1 MYFTKENLATNARM
15 QGHWKELWAQRNIF
29 NEQHNAMIAANQ
41 ANMTA
46 EMLACNAVGGFAKEF
61 WKEIDNQII
70 ELNTEEIGIEIVND
84 LMGVQT
90 VLPIGKTLK
99 MYNVSGDINDEV
111 VMSMDGQ
118 APHGFDHTEYGSDG
132 DPIPMF
138 AAGYGVNWRL
148 AQGLN
153 TVGIDLALDS
163 QRLKLKKFNK
173 ARVQF
178 YLNGN
183 DRIVVDGHKAMGI
196 KNHKNTKQLKLKTVA
211 KIDLA
216 TATFDKIIEFFTT
229 GEFGKLARANFVAK
243 YDVMWV
249 SPEIMANLARPHIV
263 NGAIVGSVLDVIKP
277 FVPVGDIRQTYALTG
292 NEFIAYQRSRSVITP
307 LIGMTT
313 GVVPLPRMMPTD
325 NYNFRIMSAEG
336 LQITRDMEGRSG
348 VVYGSNT

>member
-15 QGHWKELWAQRNIF
+15 QGHWNELWAQRNIF
-29 NEQHNAMIAANQ
+29 NAQHDAMIAANK

-99 MYNVSGDINDEV
+99 MYSVSSDINDEV

-138 AAGYGVNWRL
+138 TAGYGVNWRL
-148 AQGLN
+148 AHGLN

-173 ARVQF
+173 RRVKF
-178 YLNGN
+178 YLEGN
-183 DRIVVDGHKAMGI
+183 ENMVVDGHKAMGI
-196 KNHKNTKQLKLKTVA
+196 KNHKNTQQLTLTTDLKA
-211 KIDLA
+211 
-216 TATFDKIIEFFTT
+216 ATFDELIDFFTI
-229 GEFGKLARANFVAK
+229 GEFGVMARNNFVAK

-249 SPEIMANLARPHIV
+249 SPDVMANLARPHIV
-263 NGAIVGSVLDVIKP
+263 NGAVVGSVLNTVMP
-277 FVPVGDIRQTYALTG
+277 FAPVGEIRQSFALTG
-292 NEFIAYQRSRSVITP
+292 NEIIAYQRRRDVISP

-313 GVVPLPRMMPTD
+313 GVVPVPRTMPTD
-325 NYNFRIMSAEG
+325 NYNFKIMSAEG
-336 LQITRDMEGRSG
+336 LQITCDMLGRSG
-348 VVYGSNT
+348 VVYGHE

>member
-15 QGHWKELWAQRNIF
+15 QGHWNELWAQRNIF
-29 NEQHNAMIAANQ
+29 NAQHNAMIAANK
-41 ANMTA
+41 ANMTS

-99 MYNVSGDINDEV
+99 MYSVSGDINDEV

-138 AAGYGVNWRL
+138 SAGYGVNWRL

-173 ARVQF
+173 ARVKF
-178 YLNGN
+178 YLEGN
-183 DRIVVDGHKAMGI
+183 ENMVVDGHKAMGI
-196 KNHKNTKQLKLKTVA
+196 KNHKNTQQLTLTTDLTTA
-211 KIDLA
+211 QFDALID
-216 TATFDKIIEFFTT
+216 FFTI
-229 GEFGKLARANFVAK
+229 GEFGVLARNNFVAK

-263 NGAIVGSVLDVIKP
+263 NGAVVGSVLNTVMP
-277 FVPVGDIRQTYALTG
+277 FAPVGEIRQTFALKG
-292 NEFIAYQRSRSVITP
+292 NEIIAYQRRRDVISP

-313 GVVPLPRMMPTD
+313 GVVPVPRTMPTD
-325 NYNFRIMSAEG
+325 NYNFKIMSAEG
-336 LQITRDMEGRSG
+336 LQITCDMLGRSG
-348 VVYGSNT
+348 VVYGKNS

>member
-29 NEQHNAMIAANQ
+29 NDQHDAMIAANK

-46 EMLACNAVGGFAKEF
+46 EMIACNAVGGFEKSF

-84 LMGVQT
+84 LMAVQT

-99 MYNVSGDINDEV
+99 MYSVSGDINDEV

-183 DRIVVDGHKAMGI
+183 ENIKVDGHKAMGI
-196 KNHKNTKQLKLKTVA
+196 KNHKNTQQLTLTTDLTTA
-211 KIDLA
+211 PFDDLID
-216 TATFDKIIEFFTT
+216 FFTI
-229 GEFGKLARANFVAK
+229 GEFGVLARNNFVAK

-263 NGAIVGSVLDVIKP
+263 NGAVVGSVLQTVMP
-277 FVPVGDIRQTYALTG
+277 FAPVGEIRQTFALKG
-292 NEFIAYQRSRSVITP
+292 NEIIAYQRRRDVITP
-307 LIGMTT
+307 LVGMTT
-313 GVVPLPRMMPTD
+313 GVVPLPRFMPTD

-336 LQITRDMEGRSG
+336 LQITCDMLGRSG
-348 VVYGSNT
+348 VVYGHA

>member
-15 QGHWKELWAQRNIF
+15 QGHWNELWAQRNIF
-29 NEQHNAMIAANQ
+29 NAQHDAMIAANK
-41 ANMTA
+41 ANMTS

-99 MYNVSGDINDEV
+99 MYSVSGDINDEV

-138 AAGYGVNWRL
+138 TAGYGVNWRL
-148 AQGLN
+148 AHGLN

-173 ARVQF
+173 RRVKF
-178 YLNGN
+178 YLEGN
-183 DRIVVDGHKAMGI
+183 ENMVVDGHKAMGI
-196 KNHKNTKQLKLKTVA
+196 KNHKNTQQLTLTTDLKE
-211 KIDLA
+211 
-216 TATFDKIIEFFTT
+216 ATFDELIDFFTI
-229 GEFGKLARANFVAK
+229 GEFGVMARNNFVAK

-249 SPEIMANLARPHIV
+249 SPDVMANLARPHIV
-263 NGAIVGSVLDVIKP
+263 NGAVVGSVLNTVMP
-277 FVPVGDIRQTYALTG
+277 FAPVGEIRQSFALTG
-292 NEFIAYQRSRSVITP
+292 NEIIAYQRRRDVISP

-313 GVVPLPRMMPTD
+313 GVVPVPRTMPTD
-325 NYNFRIMSAEG
+325 NYNFKIMSAEG
-336 LQITRDMEGRSG
+336 LQITCDMLGRSG
-348 VVYGSNT
+348 VVYGHE

>member
-15 QGHWKELWAQRNIF
+15 QGHWSELWAQRNIF
-29 NEQHNAMIAANQ
+29 NAQHDAMIAANK
-41 ANMTA
+41 ANMTS
-46 EMLACNAVGGFAKEF
+46 EMLACNAVGGFAKAF
-61 WKEIDNQII
+61 WKEIDSQII

-84 LMGVQT
+84 LMAVQT

-99 MYNVSGDINDEV
+99 MYSVSGDINDEV

-173 ARVQF
+173 ARVNF

-183 DRIVVDGHKAMGI
+183 ENIKVDGHKAMGI
-196 KNHKNTKQLKLKTVA
+196 KNHKNTQQLTLTTDLTTA
-211 KIDLA
+211 QFDALID
-216 TATFDKIIEFFTT
+216 FFTI
-229 GEFGKLARANFVAK
+229 GEFGVLARNNFVAK

-263 NGAIVGSVLDVIKP
+263 NGAVIGSVLNTVMP
-277 FVPVGDIRQTYALTG
+277 FAPVGEIRQTFALKG
-292 NEFIAYQRSRSVITP
+292 NEIIAYQRRRDVITP

-313 GVVPLPRMMPTD
+313 GVVPVPRSMPTD
-325 NYNFRIMSAEG
+325 NYNFKIMSAEG
-336 LQITRDMEGRSG
+336 LQITRDMLGRSG
-348 VVYGSNT
+348 VVYGKKS

>member
-15 QGHWKELWAQRNIF
+15 QGHWSELWAQRNIF
-29 NEQHNAMIAANQ
+29 NAQHDAMIAANK

-99 MYNVSGDINDEV
+99 MYSVSGDINDEV

-138 AAGYGVNWRL
+138 TAGYGVNWRL
-148 AQGLN
+148 AHGLN

-173 ARVQF
+173 RRVKF
-178 YLNGN
+178 YLEGN
-183 DRIVVDGHKAMGI
+183 ENMVVDGHKAMGI
-196 KNHKNTKQLKLKTVA
+196 KNHKNTQQLTLTTDLKA
-211 KIDLA
+211 
-216 TATFDKIIEFFTT
+216 ATFDELIDFFTI
-229 GEFGKLARANFVAK
+229 GEFGVMARNNFVAK

-249 SPEIMANLARPHIV
+249 SPDVMANLARPHIV
-263 NGAIVGSVLDVIKP
+263 NGAVVGSVLNTVMP
-277 FVPVGDIRQTYALTG
+277 FAPVGEIRQSFALTG
-292 NEFIAYQRSRSVITP
+292 NEIIAYQRRRDVISP

-313 GVVPLPRMMPTD
+313 GVVPVPRTMPTD
-325 NYNFRIMSAEG
+325 NYNFKIMSAEG
-336 LQITRDMEGRSG
+336 LQITCDMLGRSG
-348 VVYGSNT
+348 VVYGHE

>member
-15 QGHWKELWAQRNIF
+15 QGHWNELWAQRNIF
-29 NEQHNAMIAANQ
+29 NAQHDAMIAANK

-99 MYNVSGDINDEV
+99 MYSVSGDINDEV

-138 AAGYGVNWRL
+138 TAGYGVNWRL
-148 AQGLN
+148 AHGLN

-173 ARVQF
+173 RRVKF
-178 YLNGN
+178 YLEGN
-183 DRIVVDGHKAMGI
+183 ENMVVDGHKAMGI
-196 KNHKNTKQLKLKTVA
+196 KNHKNTQQLTLTTDLKA
-211 KIDLA
+211 
-216 TATFDKIIEFFTT
+216 ATFDELIEFFTI
-229 GEFGKLARANFVAK
+229 GEFGVMARNNFVAK

-249 SPEIMANLARPHIV
+249 SPDVMANLARPHIV
-263 NGAIVGSVLDVIKP
+263 NGAVVGSVLNTVMP
-277 FVPVGDIRQTYALTG
+277 FAPVGEIRQSFALTG
-292 NEFIAYQRSRSVITP
+292 NEIIAYQRRRDVISP

-313 GVVPLPRMMPTD
+313 GVVPVPRTMPTD
-325 NYNFRIMSAEG
+325 NYNFKIMSAEG
-336 LQITRDMEGRSG
+336 LQITCDMLGRSG
-348 VVYGSNT
+348 VVYGHE

>member
-29 NEQHNAMIAANQ
+29 NDQHDAMIAANK

-46 EMLACNAVGGFAKEF
+46 EMIACNAVGGFAKEF

-99 MYNVSGDINDEV
+99 MYSVSGDINDEV

-118 APHGFDHTEYGSDG
+118 APHGYDHTEYGSDG

-183 DRIVVDGHKAMGI
+183 ENIKVDGHEAMGI
-196 KNHKNTKQLKLKTVA
+196 KNHKNTQQLTMTTDLKA
-211 KIDLA
+211 
-216 TATFDKIIEFFTT
+216 ATFDQLIDFFTI
-229 GEFGKLARANFVAK
+229 GEFGVLARNNFVAK

-263 NGAIVGSVLDVIKP
+263 NGAVVGSVLQTVMP
-277 FVPVGDIRQTYALTG
+277 FAPVGEIRQTFALKG
-292 NEFIAYQRSRSVITP
+292 NEIIAYQRRRDVITP

-313 GVVPLPRMMPTD
+313 GVVPVPRMMPTD
-325 NYNFRIMSAEG
+325 NYNFKIMSAEG
-336 LQITRDMEGRSG
+336 LQITCDMLGRSG
-348 VVYGSNT
+348 VVYGKQS

>member
-1 MYFTKENLATNARM
+1 MYFTKQNLATNSRM
-15 QGHWKELWAQRNIF
+15 QAHWNELWAQRNIF
-29 NEQHNAMIAANQ
+29 NDQHDAMIAANK

-46 EMLACNAVGGFAKEF
+46 EMIACNAVGGFAKEF

-173 ARVQF
+173 ARVKF
-178 YLNGN
+178 YLSGN
-183 DRIVVDGHKAMGI
+183 DNIVVDGHKAMGI
-196 KNHKNTKQLKLKTVA
+196 KNHKNTQQLTLTTDLTTA
-211 KIDLA
+211 DFEALID
-216 TATFDKIIEFFTT
+216 FFTI
-229 GEFGKLARANFVAK
+229 GEFGVLARNNFVAK

-263 NGAIVGSVLDVIKP
+263 NGAVVGSVLQTVMP
-277 FVPVGDIRQTYALTG
+277 FAPVGEIRQTFALKG
-292 NEFIAYQRSRSVITP
+292 NEIIAYQRRRDVISP
-307 LIGMTT
+307 LVGMTT
-313 GVVPLPRMMPTD
+313 GVVPLPRFMPTD

-336 LQITRDMEGRSG
+336 LQITCDMLGRSG
-348 VVYGSNT
+348 VVYGKKS

>member
-15 QGHWKELWAQRNIF
+15 QGHWNELWAQRNIF
-29 NEQHNAMIAANQ
+29 NAQHDAMIAANK

-99 MYNVSGDINDEV
+99 MYSVSGDINDEV

-138 AAGYGVNWRL
+138 TAGYGVNWRL
-148 AQGLN
+148 AHGLN

-173 ARVQF
+173 RRVKF
-178 YLNGN
+178 YLEGN
-183 DRIVVDGHKAMGI
+183 ENMVVDGHKAMGI
-196 KNHKNTKQLKLKTVA
+196 KNHKNTQRLTLTTDLKA
-211 KIDLA
+211 
-216 TATFDKIIEFFTT
+216 ATFDKLIDFFTI
-229 GEFGKLARANFVAK
+229 GEFGVMARNNFVAK

-249 SPEIMANLARPHIV
+249 SPDVMANLARPHIV
-263 NGAIVGSVLDVIKP
+263 NGAVVGSVLNTVMP
-277 FVPVGDIRQTYALTG
+277 FAPVGEIRQSFALTG
-292 NEFIAYQRSRSVITP
+292 NEIIAYQRRRDVISP

-313 GVVPLPRMMPTD
+313 GVVPVPRTMPTD
-325 NYNFRIMSAEG
+325 NYNFKIMSAEG
-336 LQITRDMEGRSG
+336 LQITCDMLGRSG
-348 VVYGSNT
+348 VVYGHE

>member
-1 MYFTKENLATNARM
+1 MYFTKQNLATNSRM
-15 QGHWKELWAQRNIF
+15 QAHWAELWAQRNIF
-29 NEQHNAMIAANQ
+29 NDQHDAMIAANK

-46 EMLACNAVGGFAKEF
+46 EMIACNAVGGFEKSF

-84 LMGVQT
+84 LMAVQT

-99 MYNVSGDINDEV
+99 MYSVSGDINDEV

-183 DRIVVDGHKAMGI
+183 ENIKVDGHKAMGI
-196 KNHKNTKQLKLKTVA
+196 KNHKNTQQLTLTTDLTA
-211 KIDLA
+211 APFDDLID
-216 TATFDKIIEFFTT
+216 FFTI
-229 GEFGKLARANFVAK
+229 GEFGVMARNNFVAK

-263 NGAIVGSVLDVIKP
+263 NGAVVGSVLQTVMP
-277 FVPVGDIRQTYALTG
+277 FAPVGEIRQTFALKG
-292 NEFIAYQRSRSVITP
+292 NEIIAYQRRRDVITP

-313 GVVPLPRMMPTD
+313 GVVPVPRFMPTD
-325 NYNFRIMSAEG
+325 NYNFKIMSAEG
-336 LQITRDMEGRSG
+336 LQITCDMLGRSG
-348 VVYGSNT
+348 VVYGKNS

>member
-15 QGHWKELWAQRNIF
+15 QGHWNELWAQRNIF
-29 NEQHNAMIAANQ
+29 NAQHDAMIAANK
-41 ANMTA
+41 ANMTS

-99 MYNVSGDINDEV
+99 MYSVSGDINDEV

-173 ARVQF
+173 ARVKF
-178 YLNGN
+178 YLDGN
-183 DRIVVDGHKAMGI
+183 ENMVVDGHKAMGI
-196 KNHKNTKQLKLKTVA
+196 KNHKNTQQLTLTTDLTTA
-211 KIDLA
+211 QFDALID
-216 TATFDKIIEFFTT
+216 FFTI
-229 GEFGKLARANFVAK
+229 GEFGVLARNNFVAK

-263 NGAIVGSVLDVIKP
+263 NGAVVGSVLNTVMP
-277 FVPVGDIRQTYALTG
+277 FAPVGEIRQTFALKG
-292 NEFIAYQRSRSVITP
+292 NEIIAYQRRRDVITP

-313 GVVPLPRMMPTD
+313 GVVPVPRTMPTD
-325 NYNFRIMSAEG
+325 NYNFKIMSAEG
-336 LQITRDMEGRSG
+336 LQITCDMLGRSG
-348 VVYGSNT
+348 VVYGHA

>member
-15 QGHWKELWAQRNIF
+15 QGHWNELWAQRNIF
-29 NEQHNAMIAANQ
+29 NAQHDAMIAANK
-41 ANMTA
+41 ANMTS

-84 LMGVQT
+84 LMAVQT

-99 MYNVSGDINDEV
+99 MYSVSGDINDEV

-183 DRIVVDGHKAMGI
+183 ENMVVDGHKAMGI
-196 KNHKNTKQLKLKTVA
+196 KNHKNTQQLNLTTN
-211 KIDLA
+211 LT
-216 TATFDKIIEFFTT
+216 TATFDKLIDFFTI
-229 GEFGKLARANFVAK
+229 GEFGVLARNNFVAK

-263 NGAIVGSVLDVIKP
+263 NGAVVGSVLQTVMP
-277 FVPVGDIRQTYALTG
+277 FAPVGEIRQTFALKG
-292 NEFIAYQRSRSVITP
+292 NEIIAYQRRRDVISP

-313 GVVPLPRMMPTD
+313 GVVPVPRTMPTD
-325 NYNFRIMSAEG
+325 NYNFKIMSAEG
-336 LQITRDMEGRSG
+336 LQITCDMLGRSG
-348 VVYGSNT
+348 VVYGHQ

>member
-1 MYFTKENLATNARM
+1 MYFTRQNLATNSRM
-15 QGHWKELWAQRNIF
+15 QAHWNELWAQRNIF
-29 NEQHNAMIAANQ
+29 NDQHDAMIAANK

-173 ARVQF
+173 ARVKF
-178 YLNGN
+178 YLSGN
-183 DRIVVDGHKAMGI
+183 DNIVVDGHKAMGI
-196 KNHKNTKQLKLKTVA
+196 KNHKNTQQLTLTTDLTTA
-211 KIDLA
+211 DFEALID
-216 TATFDKIIEFFTT
+216 FFTI
-229 GEFGKLARANFVAK
+229 GEFGVLARNNFVAK
-243 YDVMWV
+243 YDIMWV

-263 NGAIVGSVLDVIKP
+263 NGAVVGSVLQTVMP
-277 FVPVGDIRQTYALTG
+277 FAPVGGIRQTFALKG
-292 NEFIAYQRSRSVITP
+292 NEIIAYQRRRDVISP

-313 GVVPLPRMMPTD
+313 GVVPLPRFMPTD

-336 LQITRDMEGRSG
+336 LQITCDMLGRSG
-348 VVYGSNT
+348 VVYGKKS

>member
-15 QGHWKELWAQRNIF
+15 QGHWNELWAQRNIF
-29 NEQHNAMIAANQ
+29 NAQHDAMIAANK
-41 ANMTA
+41 ANMTS

-84 LMGVQT
+84 LMAVQT

-99 MYNVSGDINDEV
+99 MYSVSGDINDEV

-153 TVGIDLALDS
+153 TAGIDLALDS

-183 DRIVVDGHKAMGI
+183 ENMVVDGHKAMGI
-196 KNHKNTKQLKLKTVA
+196 KNHKNTQQLNLTTN
-211 KIDLA
+211 LT
-216 TATFDKIIEFFTT
+216 TATFDKLIDFFTI
-229 GEFGKLARANFVAK
+229 GEFGVLARNNFVAK

-263 NGAIVGSVLDVIKP
+263 NGAVVGSVLQTVMP
-277 FVPVGDIRQTYALTG
+277 FAPVGEIRQTFALKG
-292 NEFIAYQRSRSVITP
+292 NEIIAYQRRRDVISP

-313 GVVPLPRMMPTD
+313 GVVPVPRTMPTD
-325 NYNFRIMSAEG
+325 NYNFKIMSAEG
-336 LQITRDMEGRSG
+336 LQITCDMLGRSG
-348 VVYGSNT
+348 VVYGHQ

>member
-15 QGHWKELWAQRNIF
+15 QGHWNELWAQRNIF
-29 NEQHNAMIAANQ
+29 NAQHDAMIAANK
-41 ANMTA
+41 ANMTS

-84 LMGVQT
+84 LMAVQT

-99 MYNVSGDINDEV
+99 MYSVSGDINDEV

-173 ARVQF
+173 ARVKF
-178 YLNGN
+178 YLEGN
-183 DRIVVDGHKAMGI
+183 ENMVVDGHKAMGI
-196 KNHKNTKQLKLKTVA
+196 KNHKNTQQLTLTTDLKA
-211 KIDLA
+211 
-216 TATFDKIIEFFTT
+216 ATFDQLIDFFTI
-229 GEFGKLARANFVAK
+229 GEFGVMARNNFVAK

-249 SPEIMANLARPHIV
+249 SPDVMANLARPHIV
-263 NGAIVGSVLDVIKP
+263 NGAVVGSVLQTVMP
-277 FVPVGDIRQTYALTG
+277 FAPVGEIRQTFALKG
-292 NEFIAYQRSRSVITP
+292 NEIIAYQRRRDVISP

-313 GVVPLPRMMPTD
+313 GVVPVPRTMPTD
-325 NYNFRIMSAEG
+325 NYNFKIMSAEG
-336 LQITRDMEGRSG
+336 LQITCDMLGRSG
-348 VVYGSNT
+348 VVYGHE

>member
-15 QGHWKELWAQRNIF
+15 QGHWNELWAQRNIF
-29 NEQHNAMIAANQ
+29 NAQHDAMIAANK
-41 ANMTA
+41 ANMTS
-46 EMLACNAVGGFAKEF
+46 EMLSCNAVGGFAKEF

-99 MYNVSGDINDEV
+99 MYSVSGDINDEV

-173 ARVQF
+173 ARVKF
-178 YLNGN
+178 YLEGN
-183 DRIVVDGHKAMGI
+183 ENMVVDGHKAMGI
-196 KNHKNTKQLKLKTVA
+196 KNHKNTQQLTMTTDLKA
-211 KIDLA
+211 
-216 TATFDKIIEFFTT
+216 ATFDQLIDFFTV
-229 GEFGKLARANFVAK
+229 GEFGVLARNNFVAK

-263 NGAIVGSVLDVIKP
+263 NGAVVGSVLQTVMP
-277 FVPVGDIRQTYALTG
+277 FAPVGEIRQTFALKD
-292 NEFIAYQRSRSVITP
+292 NEIIAYQRRRDVITP

-313 GVVPLPRMMPTD
+313 GVVPVPRTMPTD
-325 NYNFRIMSAEG
+325 NYNFKIMSAEG
-336 LQITRDMEGRSG
+336 LQITCDMLGRSG
-348 VVYGSNT
+348 VVYGKKS

>member
-15 QGHWKELWAQRNIF
+15 QGHWAELWAQRNIF
-29 NEQHNAMIAANQ
+29 NDQHNAMIAANK
-41 ANMTA
+41 ANMTS

-84 LMGVQT
+84 LMAVQT

-99 MYNVSGDINDEV
+99 MYSVSGDINDEV

-173 ARVQF
+173 ARVNF

-183 DRIVVDGHKAMGI
+183 ENIKVDGHKAMGI
-196 KNHKNTKQLKLKTVA
+196 KNHKNTQQLTLTT
-211 KIDLA
+211 DLT
-216 TATFDKIIEFFTT
+216 TATFDELIDFFTI
-229 GEFGKLARANFVAK
+229 GEFGVLARNNFVAK

-263 NGAIVGSVLDVIKP
+263 NGAVVGSVLNTVMP
-277 FVPVGDIRQTYALTG
+277 FAPVGEIRQTFALKG
-292 NEFIAYQRSRSVITP
+292 NEIIAYQRRRDVITP
-307 LIGMTT
+307 LVGMTT
-313 GVVPLPRMMPTD
+313 GVVPLPRFMPTD

-336 LQITRDMEGRSG
+336 LQITCDMLGRSG
-348 VVYGSNT
+348 VVYGHA

>member
-15 QGHWKELWAQRNIF
+15 QGHWNELWAQRNIF
-29 NEQHNAMIAANQ
+29 NAQHDAMIAANK
-41 ANMTA
+41 ANMTS

-99 MYNVSGDINDEV
+99 MYSVSGDISDEV

-138 AAGYGVNWRL
+138 TAGYGVNWRL

-173 ARVQF
+173 RRVKF
-178 YLNGN
+178 YLEGN
-183 DRIVVDGHKAMGI
+183 DAMVVDGHKAMGI
-196 KNHKNTKQLKLKTVA
+196 KNHKNTQQLTLTTDLTTA
-211 KIDLA
+211 QFDALID
-216 TATFDKIIEFFTT
+216 FFTI
-229 GEFGKLARANFVAK
+229 GEFGVLARNNFVAK

-263 NGAIVGSVLDVIKP
+263 NGAVVGSVLKTVMP
-277 FVPVGDIRQTYALTG
+277 FAPVGEIRQTFALKG
-292 NEFIAYQRSRSVITP
+292 NEIIAYQRRRDVISP

-313 GVVPLPRMMPTD
+313 GVVPVPRTMPTD
-325 NYNFRIMSAEG
+325 NYNFKIMSAEG
-336 LQITRDMEGRSG
+336 LQITCDMLGRSG
-348 VVYGSNT
+348 VVYGKQS

>member
-15 QGHWKELWAQRNIF
+15 QGHWNELWAQRNIF
-29 NEQHNAMIAANQ
+29 NAQHDAMIAANK
-41 ANMTA
+41 ANMTS

-99 MYNVSGDINDEV
+99 MYSVSGDINDEV

-183 DRIVVDGHKAMGI
+183 ENMVVDGHKAMGI
-196 KNHKNTKQLKLKTVA
+196 KTHKNTQQLNLTTN
-211 KIDLA
+211 LT
-216 TATFDKIIEFFTT
+216 TATFDALIDFFTI
-229 GEFGKLARANFVAK
+229 GEFGVLARNNFVAK

-263 NGAIVGSVLDVIKP
+263 NGAVVGSVLQTVMP
-277 FVPVGDIRQTYALTG
+277 FAPVGEIRQTFALKG
-292 NEFIAYQRSRSVITP
+292 NEIIAYQRRRDVISP

-313 GVVPLPRMMPTD
+313 GVVPVPRTMPTD
-325 NYNFRIMSAEG
+325 NYNFKIMSAEG
-336 LQITRDMEGRSG
+336 LQITCDMLGRSG
-348 VVYGSNT
+348 VVYGHQ

>member
-15 QGHWKELWAQRNIF
+15 QGHWNELWAQRNIF
-29 NEQHNAMIAANQ
+29 NAQHDAMIAANK

-99 MYNVSGDINDEV
+99 MYSVSGDINDEV

-138 AAGYGVNWRL
+138 TAGYGVNWRL
-148 AQGLN
+148 AHGLN

-173 ARVQF
+173 RRVKF
-178 YLNGN
+178 YLEGN
-183 DRIVVDGHKAMGI
+183 ENMVVDGHKAMGI
-196 KNHKNTKQLKLKTVA
+196 KNHKNTQQLTLTTDLKA
-211 KIDLA
+211 
-216 TATFDKIIEFFTT
+216 ATFDELIDFFTT
-229 GEFGKLARANFVAK
+229 GEFGVMARNNFVAK

-249 SPEIMANLARPHIV
+249 SPDVMANLARPHIV
-263 NGAIVGSVLDVIKP
+263 NGAVVGSVLNTVMP
-277 FVPVGDIRQTYALTG
+277 FAPVGEIRQSFALTG
-292 NEFIAYQRSRSVITP
+292 NEIIAYQRRRDVISP

-313 GVVPLPRMMPTD
+313 GVVPVPRTMPTD
-325 NYNFRIMSAEG
+325 NYNFKIMSAEG
-336 LQITRDMEGRSG
+336 LQITCDMLGRSG
-348 VVYGSNT
+348 VVYGHE

>member
-15 QGHWKELWAQRNIF
+15 QGHWSELWAQRNIF
-29 NEQHNAMIAANQ
+29 NAQHDAMIAANK
-41 ANMTA
+41 ANMTS

-99 MYNVSGDINDEV
+99 MYSVSGDINDEV

-183 DRIVVDGHKAMGI
+183 ENMVVDGHKAMGI
-196 KNHKNTKQLKLKTVA
+196 KNHKNTQQLTLTTDLTTA
-211 KIDLA
+211 QFAALID
-216 TATFDKIIEFFTT
+216 FFTI
-229 GEFGKLARANFVAK
+229 GEFGVLARNNFVAK

-263 NGAIVGSVLDVIKP
+263 NGAVVGSVLNTVMP
-277 FVPVGDIRQTYALTG
+277 FAPVGEIRQTFALKG
-292 NEFIAYQRSRSVITP
+292 NEIIAYQRRRDVITP

-313 GVVPLPRMMPTD
+313 GVVPVPRTMPTD
-325 NYNFRIMSAEG
+325 NYNFKIMSAEG
-336 LQITRDMEGRSG
+336 LQITCDMLGRSG
-348 VVYGSNT
+348 VVYGHQ

>member
-15 QGHWKELWAQRNIF
+15 QGHWSELWAQRNIF
-29 NEQHNAMIAANQ
+29 NAQHDAMIAANK
-41 ANMTA
+41 ANMTS

-99 MYNVSGDINDEV
+99 MYSVSGDINDEV

-173 ARVQF
+173 ARVKF
-178 YLNGN
+178 YLEGN
-183 DRIVVDGHKAMGI
+183 ENMVVDGHKAMGI
-196 KNHKNTKQLKLKTVA
+196 KNHKNTQQLTLTTDLKA
-211 KIDLA
+211 
-216 TATFDKIIEFFTT
+216 ATFDQLIDFFTI
-229 GEFGKLARANFVAK
+229 GEFGVMARNNFVAK

-249 SPEIMANLARPHIV
+249 SPDVMANLARPHIV
-263 NGAIVGSVLDVIKP
+263 NGAVVGSVLQTVMP
-277 FVPVGDIRQTYALTG
+277 FAPVGEIRQTFALKG
-292 NEFIAYQRSRSVITP
+292 NEIIAYQRRRDVITP

-313 GVVPLPRMMPTD
+313 GVVPVPRTMPTD
-325 NYNFRIMSAEG
+325 NYNFKIMSAEG
-336 LQITRDMEGRSG
+336 LQITCDMLGRSG
-348 VVYGSNT
+348 VVYGHQ

>member
-15 QGHWKELWAQRNIF
+15 QGHWNELWAQRNIF
-29 NEQHNAMIAANQ
+29 NAQHDAMIAANK
-41 ANMTA
+41 ANMTS

-99 MYNVSGDINDEV
+99 MYSVSGDINDEV

-173 ARVQF
+173 ARVKF
-178 YLNGN
+178 YLEGN
-183 DRIVVDGHKAMGI
+183 ENMVVDGHKAMGI
-196 KNHKNTKQLKLKTVA
+196 KNHKNTQQLTLTTDLKA
-211 KIDLA
+211 
-216 TATFDKIIEFFTT
+216 ATFDQLIDFFTI
-229 GEFGKLARANFVAK
+229 GEFGVMARNNFVAK

-249 SPEIMANLARPHIV
+249 SPDVMANLARPHIV
-263 NGAIVGSVLDVIKP
+263 NGAVVGSVLQTVMP
-277 FVPVGDIRQTYALTG
+277 FAPIGEIRQTFALKG
-292 NEFIAYQRSRSVITP
+292 NEIIAYQRRRDVITP

-313 GVVPLPRMMPTD
+313 GVVPVPRTMPTD
-325 NYNFRIMSAEG
+325 NYNFKIMSAEG
-336 LQITRDMEGRSG
+336 LQITCDMLGRSG
-348 VVYGSNT
+348 VVYGKQS

>member
-1 MYFTKENLATNARM
+1 MYFTRENLATNARM
-15 QGHWKELWAQRNIF
+15 QAHWSELWAQRNIF
-29 NEQHNAMIAANQ
+29 NAQHNAMIAANR

-46 EMLACNAVGGFAKEF
+46 EMLACNAVGGFEKEF

-70 ELNTEEIGIEIVND
+70 ELNQEEIGIEIVND
-84 LMGVQT
+84 LMAVQT

-118 APHGFDHTEYGSDG
+118 APHGFDHTEYSSDG

-153 TVGIDLALDS
+153 TVGIDLTLDS
-163 QRLKLKKFNK
+163 QRLKLKQFNK
-173 ARVQF
+173 ARVKF

-183 DRIVVDGHKAMGI
+183 DNIVVDGHKAMGI
-196 KNHKNTKQLKLKTVA
+196 KNHKNTQQLTLTT
-211 KIDLA
+211 DLT
-216 TATFDKIIEFFTT
+216 TATFDALIDFFTV
-229 GEFGKLARANFVAK
+229 GEFGVLARNNFVAK
-243 YDVMWV
+243 YDIMWV

-263 NGAIVGSVLDVIKP
+263 NGAVVGSVLQTVMP
-277 FVPVGDIRQTYALTG
+277 FAPVGEIRQTFALKG
-292 NEFIAYQRSRSVITP
+292 NEIIAYQRRRDVISP

-313 GVVPLPRMMPTD
+313 GVVPLPRFMPTD

-336 LQITRDMEGRSG
+336 LQITCDMLGRSG
-348 VVYGSNT
+348 VVYGKKS

>member
-15 QGHWKELWAQRNIF
+15 QGHWAELWAQRNIF
-29 NEQHNAMIAANQ
+29 NAQHDAMIAANK
-41 ANMTA
+41 ANMTS
-46 EMLACNAVGGFAKEF
+46 EMLSCNAVGGFAKEF

-84 LMGVQT
+84 LMAVQT

-99 MYNVSGDINDEV
+99 MYSVSGDINDEV

-173 ARVQF
+173 ARVKF
-178 YLNGN
+178 YLEGN
-183 DRIVVDGHKAMGI
+183 ENMVVDGHKAMGI
-196 KNHKNTKQLKLKTVA
+196 KNHKNTQELKLTTDLTTA
-211 KIDLA
+211 QFDALID
-216 TATFDKIIEFFTT
+216 FFTI
-229 GEFGKLARANFVAK
+229 GEFGVLARNNFVAK

-263 NGAIVGSVLDVIKP
+263 NGAVVGSVLKTVMP
-277 FVPVGDIRQTYALTG
+277 FAPVGEIRQTFALKG
-292 NEFIAYQRSRSVITP
+292 NEIIAYQRRRDVISP

-313 GVVPLPRMMPTD
+313 GVVPVPRTMPTD
-325 NYNFRIMSAEG
+325 NYNFKIMSAEG
-336 LQITRDMEGRSG
+336 LQITCDMLGRSG
-348 VVYGSNT
+348 VVYGKQS

>member
-15 QGHWKELWAQRNIF
+15 QGHWNELWAQRNIF
-29 NEQHNAMIAANQ
+29 NAQHDAMIAANK

-46 EMLACNAVGGFAKEF
+46 EMLACNAVGGFAQEF

-70 ELNTEEIGIEIVND
+70 ELSTEEIGIEIVND

-99 MYNVSGDINDEV
+99 MYSVSGDINDEV

-138 AAGYGVNWRL
+138 TAGYGVNWRL
-148 AQGLN
+148 AHGLN

-173 ARVQF
+173 RRVKF
-178 YLNGN
+178 YLEGN
-183 DRIVVDGHKAMGI
+183 ENIVVDDHKAMGI
-196 KNHKNTKQLKLKTVA
+196 KNHKNTQQLTLTTDLKA
-211 KIDLA
+211 
-216 TATFDKIIEFFTT
+216 ATFDELIDFFTI
-229 GEFGKLARANFVAK
+229 GEFGVLARNNFVAK

-249 SPEIMANLARPHIV
+249 SPDVMANLARPHIV
-263 NGAIVGSVLDVIKP
+263 NGAVVGSVLNTVMP
-277 FVPVGDIRQTYALTG
+277 FAPVGEIRQSFALTG
-292 NEFIAYQRSRSVITP
+292 NEIIAYQRRRDVISP

-313 GVVPLPRMMPTD
+313 GVVPVPRTMPTD
-325 NYNFRIMSAEG
+325 NYNFKIMSAEG
-336 LQITRDMEGRSG
+336 LQITCDMLGRSG
-348 VVYGSNT
+348 VVYGHE

>member
-15 QGHWKELWAQRNIF
+15 QGHWSELWAQRNIF
-29 NEQHNAMIAANQ
+29 NAQHDAMIAANK
-41 ANMTA
+41 ANMTS

-99 MYNVSGDINDEV
+99 MYSVSGDINDEV

-173 ARVQF
+173 ARVNF

-183 DRIVVDGHKAMGI
+183 ENIAVDGHKAMGI
-196 KNHKNTKQLKLKTVA
+196 KNHKNTQQLTLTTDLTTA
-211 KIDLA
+211 QFDALID
-216 TATFDKIIEFFTT
+216 FFTI
-229 GEFGKLARANFVAK
+229 GEFGVLARNNFVAK

-263 NGAIVGSVLDVIKP
+263 NGAVVGSVLNTVMP
-277 FVPVGDIRQTYALTG
+277 FAPVGEIRQTFALEG
-292 NEFIAYQRSRSVITP
+292 NEIIAYQRRRDVITP

-313 GVVPLPRMMPTD
+313 GVVPVPRTMPTD
-325 NYNFRIMSAEG
+325 NYNFKIMSAEG
-336 LQITRDMEGRSG
+336 LQITCDMLGRSG
-348 VVYGSNT
+348 VVYGHA

>member
-1 MYFTKENLATNARM
+1 MYFTKENLAANSRLQA
-15 QGHWKELWAQRNIF
+15 HWAELWAQRNIY
-29 NEQHNAMIAANQ
+29 NNQHNAMIAANK
-41 ANMTA
+41 ANMTT
-46 EMLACNAVGGFAKEF
+46 EMLACNAVGGFEKEF

-84 LMGVQT
+84 LMAVQT

-99 MYNVSGDINDEV
+99 MYSVAGDINDEV

-118 APHGFDHTEYGSDG
+118 VPHGFDHTEYGSDG

-138 AAGYGVNWRL
+138 AAGYGVNWRH
-148 AQGLN
+148 AAGLN

-173 ARVQF
+173 ARVDF

-183 DRIVVDGHKAMGI
+183 ERMVVDGHKAMGL
-196 KNHKNTKQLKLKTVA
+196 KNHKNTQQLTLT
-211 KIDLA
+211 IDLT
-216 TATFDKIIEFFTT
+216 TAGFEEIIDFFTV
-229 GEFGKLARANFVAK
+229 GEFGVLARNNFVAK
-243 YDVMWV
+243 YDRLWV

-263 NGAIVGSVLDVIKP
+263 NGAIVGSVLDIIKP
-277 FVPVGDIRQTYALTG
+277 FAPVGEITQTFALKG
-292 NEFIAYQRSRSVITP
+292 NEILGYQRRKDVVTP

-313 GVVPLPRMMPTD
+313 GVVPLPRFMPTD

-336 LQITRDMEGRSG
+336 LQITSDMLGRSG
-348 VVYGSNT
+348 VVYGHN

>member
-15 QGHWKELWAQRNIF
+15 QGHWSELWAQRNIF
-29 NEQHNAMIAANQ
+29 NAQHDAMIAANK
-41 ANMTA
+41 ANMTS

-99 MYNVSGDINDEV
+99 MYSVSGDINDEV

-173 ARVQF
+173 ARVKF
-178 YLNGN
+178 YLEGN
-183 DRIVVDGHKAMGI
+183 ENMVVDGHKAMGI
-196 KNHKNTKQLKLKTVA
+196 KNHKNTQQLKMTTDLTTA
-211 KIDLA
+211 EFDALID
-216 TATFDKIIEFFTT
+216 FFTI
-229 GEFGKLARANFVAK
+229 GEFGVLARNNFVAK

-263 NGAIVGSVLDVIKP
+263 NGAVVGSVLNTVMP
-277 FVPVGDIRQTYALTG
+277 FAPVGEIRQTFALKG
-292 NEFIAYQRSRSVITP
+292 NEIIAYQRRRDVITP

-313 GVVPLPRMMPTD
+313 GVVPVPRTMPTD
-325 NYNFRIMSAEG
+325 NYNFKIMSAEG
-336 LQITRDMEGRSG
+336 LQITCDMLGRSG
-348 VVYGSNT
+348 VVYGKKS

>member
-15 QGHWKELWAQRNIF
+15 QGHWNELWAQRNIF
-29 NEQHNAMIAANQ
+29 NAQHDAMIAANK
-41 ANMTA
+41 ANMTS

-99 MYNVSGDINDEV
+99 MYSVSGDISDEV

-138 AAGYGVNWRL
+138 TAGYGVNWRL
-148 AQGLN
+148 AHGLN

-173 ARVQF
+173 RRVKF
-178 YLNGN
+178 YLEGN
-183 DRIVVDGHKAMGI
+183 DAMVVDGHKAMGI
-196 KNHKNTKQLKLKTVA
+196 KNHKNTQQLTLTTNLTTA
-211 KIDLA
+211 QFDALID
-216 TATFDKIIEFFTT
+216 FFTI
-229 GEFGKLARANFVAK
+229 GEFGVLARNNFVAK

-263 NGAIVGSVLDVIKP
+263 NGAVVGSVLQTVMP
-277 FVPVGDIRQTYALTG
+277 FAPVGEIRQTFALKG
-292 NEFIAYQRSRSVITP
+292 NEIIAYQRRRDVITP

-313 GVVPLPRMMPTD
+313 GVVPVPRTMPTD
-325 NYNFRIMSAEG
+325 NYNFKIMSAEG
-336 LQITRDMEGRSG
+336 LQITCDMLGRSG
-348 VVYGSNT
+348 VVYGHQ

>member
-15 QGHWKELWAQRNIF
+15 QGHWNELWAQRNIF
-29 NEQHNAMIAANQ
+29 NAQHDAMIAANK
-41 ANMTA
+41 ANMTS

-84 LMGVQT
+84 LMAVQT

-99 MYNVSGDINDEV
+99 MYSVSGDINDEV

-183 DRIVVDGHKAMGI
+183 ENIKVDGHKAMGI
-196 KNHKNTKQLKLKTVA
+196 KNHKNTQQLTLTTDLTTA
-211 KIDLA
+211 QFDALID
-216 TATFDKIIEFFTT
+216 FFTI
-229 GEFGKLARANFVAK
+229 GEFGVLARNNFVAK
-243 YDVMWV
+243 YDIMWV

-263 NGAIVGSVLDVIKP
+263 NGAVVGSVLQTVMP
-277 FVPVGDIRQTYALTG
+277 FAPVGEIRQTFVLKG
-292 NEFIAYQRSRSVITP
+292 NEIIAYQRRRDVISP
-307 LIGMTT
+307 LVGMTT
-313 GVVPLPRMMPTD
+313 GVVPLPRFMPTD

-336 LQITRDMEGRSG
+336 LQITCDMLGRSG
-348 VVYGSNT
+348 VVYGHA

>member
-29 NEQHNAMIAANQ
+29 NDQHDAMIAANK
-41 ANMTA
+41 ANMTS

-84 LMGVQT
+84 LMAVQT

-183 DRIVVDGHKAMGI
+183 ENISVDGHKAMGI
-196 KNHKNTKQLKLKTVA
+196 KDHKNTQQLTLTTDLTTA
-211 KIDLA
+211 QFDDLID
-216 TATFDKIIEFFTT
+216 FFTI
-229 GEFGKLARANFVAK
+229 GEFGVLARNNFVAK
-243 YDVMWV
+243 YDLMWV

-263 NGAIVGSVLDVIKP
+263 NGAVVGSVLQTVMP
-277 FVPVGDIRQTYALTG
+277 FAPVGEIRQTFALSG
-292 NEFIAYQRSRSVITP
+292 NEIIAYQRRRDVITP

-313 GVVPLPRMMPTD
+313 GVVPLPRFMPTD

-336 LQITRDMEGRSG
+336 LQITCDMLGRSG
-348 VVYGSNT
+348 VVYGSEP

>member
-15 QGHWKELWAQRNIF
+15 QGHWSELWAQRNIF
-29 NEQHNAMIAANQ
+29 NAQHDAMIAANK
-41 ANMTA
+41 ANMTS

-84 LMGVQT
+84 LMAVQT

-99 MYNVSGDINDEV
+99 MYSVSGDINDEV

-173 ARVQF
+173 ARVKF
-178 YLNGN
+178 YLEGN
-183 DRIVVDGHKAMGI
+183 ENMVVDGHKAMGI
-196 KNHKNTKQLKLKTVA
+196 KNHKNTQQLTLTTDLTTA
-211 KIDLA
+211 QFDALID
-216 TATFDKIIEFFTT
+216 FFTI
-229 GEFGKLARANFVAK
+229 GEFGVLARNNFVAK

-263 NGAIVGSVLDVIKP
+263 NGAVVGSVLNTVMP
-277 FVPVGDIRQTYALTG
+277 FAPVGEIRQTFALKG
-292 NEFIAYQRSRSVITP
+292 NEIIAYQRRRDVISP

-313 GVVPLPRMMPTD
+313 GVVPVPRTMPTD
-325 NYNFRIMSAEG
+325 NYNFKIMSAEG
-336 LQITRDMEGRSG
+336 LQITCDMLGRSG
-348 VVYGSNT
+348 VVYGKNS

>member
-1 MYFTKENLATNARM
+1 MYFTKKNLAANSRLQA
-15 QGHWKELWAQRNIF
+15 HWAELWAQRNIY
-29 NEQHNAMIAANQ
+29 NNQHNAMIAANK
-41 ANMTA
+41 ANMTT
-46 EMLACNAVGGFAKEF
+46 EMLACNAVGGFEKEF

-84 LMGVQT
+84 LMAVQT

-99 MYNVSGDINDEV
+99 MYSVAGDINDEV

-118 APHGFDHTEYGSDG
+118 VPHGFDHTEYGSDG

-138 AAGYGVNWRL
+138 AAGYGVNWRH
-148 AQGLN
+148 AAGLN

-173 ARVQF
+173 ARVDF

-183 DRIVVDGHKAMGI
+183 ERMVVDGHKAMGL
-196 KNHKNTKQLKLKTVA
+196 KNHKNTQQLTLT
-211 KIDLA
+211 IDLT
-216 TATFDKIIEFFTT
+216 TAGFEEIIDFFTV
-229 GEFGKLARANFVAK
+229 GEFGVLARNNFVAK
-243 YDVMWV
+243 YDRLWV

-263 NGAIVGSVLDVIKP
+263 NGAIVGSVLDIIKP
-277 FVPVGDIRQTYALTG
+277 FAPVGEITQTFALKG
-292 NEFIAYQRSRSVITP
+292 NEILGYQRRKDVVTP

-336 LQITRDMEGRSG
+336 LQITSDMLGRSG
-348 VVYGSNT
+348 VVYGHN

>member
-1 MYFTKENLATNARM
+1 MYFTKQNLATNSRM
-15 QGHWKELWAQRNIF
+15 QAHWNELWAQRNIF
-29 NEQHNAMIAANQ
+29 NDQHDAMIAANK

-173 ARVQF
+173 ARVKF
-178 YLNGN
+178 YLSGN
-183 DRIVVDGHKAMGI
+183 DNIVVDGHKAMGI
-196 KNHKNTKQLKLKTVA
+196 KNHKNTQQLTLTTDLTTA
-211 KIDLA
+211 DFEALID
-216 TATFDKIIEFFTT
+216 FFTI
-229 GEFGKLARANFVAK
+229 GEFGVLARNNFVAK
-243 YDVMWV
+243 YDIMWV

-263 NGAIVGSVLDVIKP
+263 NGAVVGSVLQTVMP
-277 FVPVGDIRQTYALTG
+277 FAPVGEIRQTFALKG
-292 NEFIAYQRSRSVITP
+292 NEIIAYQRRRDVISP
-307 LIGMTT
+307 LVGMTT
-313 GVVPLPRMMPTD
+313 GVVPLPRFMPTD

-336 LQITRDMEGRSG
+336 LQITCDMLGRSG
-348 VVYGSNT
+348 VVYGKKS

>member
-1 MYFTKENLATNARM
+1 MYFTKQNLATNSRM
-15 QGHWKELWAQRNIF
+15 QAHWNELWAQRNIF
-29 NEQHNAMIAANQ
+29 NNQHDAMIAANK

-173 ARVQF
+173 ARVNF

-183 DRIVVDGHKAMGI
+183 ENIAVDGHKAMGI
-196 KNHKNTKQLKLKTVA
+196 KNHKNTQQLTLTTDLTTA
-211 KIDLA
+211 QFDALID
-216 TATFDKIIEFFTT
+216 FFTI
-229 GEFGKLARANFVAK
+229 GEFGVMARNNFVAK

-263 NGAIVGSVLDVIKP
+263 NGAVVGSVLQTVMP
-277 FVPVGDIRQTYALTG
+277 FAPVGEIRQTFALKG
-292 NEFIAYQRSRSVITP
+292 NEIIAYQRRRDVISP

-313 GVVPLPRMMPTD
+313 GVVPLPRFMPTD

-336 LQITRDMEGRSG
+336 LQITCDMLGRSG
-348 VVYGSNT
+348 VVYGHK

>member
-15 QGHWKELWAQRNIF
+15 QGHWNELWAQRNIF
-29 NEQHNAMIAANQ
+29 NAQHDAMIAANK
-41 ANMTA
+41 ANMTS

-99 MYNVSGDINDEV
+99 MYSVSGDINDEV

-138 AAGYGVNWRL
+138 TAGYGVNWRL
-148 AQGLN
+148 AHGLN

-173 ARVQF
+173 RRVKF
-178 YLNGN
+178 YLEGN
-183 DRIVVDGHKAMGI
+183 ENMVVDGHKAMGI
-196 KNHKNTKQLKLKTVA
+196 KNHKNTQQLTLTTDLKA
-211 KIDLA
+211 
-216 TATFDKIIEFFTT
+216 ATFDELIDFFTI
-229 GEFGKLARANFVAK
+229 GEFGVMARNNFVAK

-249 SPEIMANLARPHIV
+249 SPDVMANLARPHIV
-263 NGAIVGSVLDVIKP
+263 NGAVVGSVLNTVMP
-277 FVPVGDIRQTYALTG
+277 FAPVGEIRQSFALTG
-292 NEFIAYQRSRSVITP
+292 NEIIAYQRRRDVISP

-313 GVVPLPRMMPTD
+313 GVVPVPRTMPTD
-325 NYNFRIMSAEG
+325 NYNFKIMSAEG
-336 LQITRDMEGRSG
+336 LQITCDMLGRSG
-348 VVYGSNT
+348 VVYGHQ

>member
-1 MYFTKENLATNARM
+1 MYFTKQNLATNSRM
-15 QGHWKELWAQRNIF
+15 QAHWNELWAQRNIF
-29 NEQHNAMIAANQ
+29 NNQHDAMIAANK

-173 ARVQF
+173 ARVKF
-178 YLNGN
+178 YLSGN
-183 DRIVVDGHKAMGI
+183 DNIVVDGHKAMGI
-196 KNHKNTKQLKLKTVA
+196 KNHKNTQQLALSTDLTTA
-211 KIDLA
+211 DFEALID
-216 TATFDKIIEFFTT
+216 FFTI
-229 GEFGKLARANFVAK
+229 GEFGVLARNNFVAK

-263 NGAIVGSVLDVIKP
+263 NGAVVGSVLQTVMP
-277 FVPVGDIRQTYALTG
+277 FAPVGEIRQTFALKG
-292 NEFIAYQRSRSVITP
+292 NEIIAYQRRRDVISP

-313 GVVPLPRMMPTD
+313 GVVPLPRFMPTD

-336 LQITRDMEGRSG
+336 LQITCDMLGRSG
-348 VVYGSNT
+348 VVYGHA